1 MLALWSPTFQ
11 LLEYQWRE
19 GRFDTLGK
27 LVSAR
32 HVNGQHPVA
41 RLVGALHHLGVVDYR
56 GITFHLGVVDHL
68 DVVDHLSVVLF
79 TLVLFTNL
87 VWSWIKSFSISLGK
101 FDLGGKV
108 LVSGN
113 LVSVSVSIK
122 ILARL
127 TVWRCSQL
135 FTLGDL

>member
-1 MLALWSPTFQ
+1 M
-11 LLEYQWRE
+11 
-19 GRFDTLGK
+19 
-27 LVSAR
+27 
-32 HVNGQHPVA
+32 
-41 RLVGALHHLGVVDYR
+41 GALHHLGVVDYR

-113 LVSVSVSIK
+113 LVSEKKSRFRFRSKFWLVSQCGVVHNFLPLVTSD
-122 ILARL
+122 
-127 TVWRCSQL
+127 V
-135 FTLGDL
+135 